1 MSPCRTPISYRP
13 PATRWAR
20 AYNWASVH
28 LSTAP
33 SGATKP
39 HHLDDAVAA
48 IDVELSPSEQAFL
61 EESPAGA
68 LVAGAGHLALDCHL
82 PLTTDAGPLSDG
94 RIHGRCR
101 PHLGLAASGSDP
113 ICRLTT

>member
-61 EESPAGA
+61 EEPYLPHG
-68 LVAGAGHLALDCHL
+68 VAGIA
-82 PLTTDAGPLSDG
+82 
-94 RIHGRCR
+94 
-101 PHLGLAASGSDP
+101 
-113 ICRLTT
+113 